1 MSYVVTAPLVG
12 VNGSDGKVMYLFEG
26 SPVPVGVSDADI
38 ERLEAGGLIEKVAS
52 DEPVKAAGRK
62 AASNDGTA

>member
-1 MSYVVTAPLVG
+1 MSYVVTAPLIG
-12 VNGSDGKVMYLFEG
+12 VNGADGKLKMLYQDT
-26 SPVPVGVSDADI
+26 PVPLDVSDADI
-38 ERLEAGGLIEKVAS
+38 ARLEAGGLIEKVAS

>member
-1 MSYVVTAPLVG
+1 MTYVVNAPLIG
-12 VNGSDGKVMYLFEG
+12 VNGADGKLKMLYAG
-26 SPVPVGVSDADI
+26 APVPIDVSQDDI
-38 ERLEAGGLIEKVAS
+38 ERLADGGLIVEVAS